1 MSKATDWRYERDA
14 EKRHQALSCISH
26 QQAFEWIKTGA
37 WNLGDFRYWCDAQK
51 LEAQRDLN
59 D

>member
-14 EKRHQALSCISH
+14 EKRH